1 MWHSDCLHKLIHW
14 KIIIHGCIDG
24 FSCVITY
31 LVCESNNKAST
42 FLKAFKLAVKSF
54 CLSARVRGD
63 FDTENTDLASFMR
76 SAQGYEGAYIQGP
89 SVHNQRIERL
99 HYDTTNCVLSLF
111 INLFLFMEN
120 IFILDRT
127 SFIDIF
133 CIRTIFLPRIQGAL
147 DEFRDG
153 WNHHPLS
160 TTKNKTPYQLWM
172 EGMMNKKLEEQ
183 RGVRTFLSN
192 YYDTNENNDLFGV
205 DVSGLPVAEDQN
217 EILSFQE
224 YHWQNEFGLKFS
236 TVQLAINDIDPL
248 IEDDHFG
255 INHYLKL
262 KEKVNEI
269 ILGA

>member
-1 MWHSDCLHKLIHW
+1 MWHSDGLHKLIHW

-24 FSCVITY
+24 FSRVITY
-31 LVCESNNKAST
+31 PVCESNNKAST
-42 FLKAFKLAVKSF
+42 FLKAFKLAVKSLGF
-54 CLSARVRGD
+54 PARVRGD

-111 INLFLFMEN
+111 INQFLFMEN
-120 IFILDRT
+120 IFILNRT
-127 SFIDIF
+127 NFIDIF
-133 CIRTIFLPRIQGAL
+133 WIDIIFLPRIHGAL

-153 WNHHPLS
+153 WNHHPIS
-160 TTKNKTPYQLWM
+160 TANNKTLYQLCM

-183 RGVRTFLSN
+183 CGVRAFLSN
-192 YYDTNENNDLFGV
+192 NGTNENNDLFGV
-205 DVSGLPVAEDQN
+205 DVSGLPVAEDQS

-224 YHWQNEFGLKFS
+224 YHWQNEFGHKFS
-236 TVQLAINDIDPL
+236 AVQLAINDIDPL
-248 IEDDHFG
+248 TEDDSFG

-262 KEKVNEI
+262 KEKINEI
-269 ILGA
+269 ISGV